1 MASDTGRKRWRV
13 PRLLIAALAVPVI
26 LLAACAWLLGTT
38 SGARVLLS
46 AAGDAVDAQGVDG
59 RVAGPLQIGRLR
71 VKQKDS
77 VIELSDIR
85 LEWRPLDLL
94 RGTLH
99 VERLHVRHV
108 LVRGGPDEKQEKL
121 RLPES
126 ISLPMAL
133 QLDELRLDGGEI
145 RKGPDTVAALGP
157 LALRLTFDGSRYQLV
172 LDRLSAG
179 SVRESGQ
186 FNVDFNGSAT
196 LSTTRPYAIDGRF
209 ASKSKASIEEHPL
222 GASGTLTL
230 GGSLEQ
236 LEAAI
241 DLAVNR
247 ADVNGSV
254 VVRPFSEAPLG
265 RSQLQARSIDLS
277 QFAPGMP
284 VTVLDIRL
292 DTDKDGA
299 GELSVTNAAAG
310 TWDAGRLP
318 LQSLT
323 AGFRQDPKG
332 IAADRITIHL
342 GTPAQPAGNILG
354 RGRFGDDLTLSLRTE
369 GLDLKRLDRRARAT
383 RLTGE
388 AELSQ
393 SAQPVGMQEIRLALS
408 EPLENRQS
416 LALDAHAVR
425 SGQEISLRRVE
436 LRAGSG
442 RMNLAGRIA
451 LDGRQAFDAQGT
463 VNAFRLR
470 ELGAFPQLPDLD
482 LSGKF
487 SLHGTRQPQLDADL
501 SFNIADSRLAGQPL
515 RGDGEARVRGEH
527 LEVPRLQLAS
537 GANRLNIEGRLTG
550 DDARLTFALDAP
562 QLGQLGSAFGGALQ
576 ASGIARGTLQKP
588 RVDAEWNANGALLPG
603 GIRFE
608 RMQGKAQI
616 AVDRSR
622 AFIIESGNAALN
634 ASGLRHGD
642 EQLSELAAQ
651 LRLSPQPD
659 APLSLDVRAKG
670 ISTARLRADQ
680 LTVTAIGTTAAH
692 TIDVALNEP
701 GQAWTMKAAGGL
713 SQLETSP
720 RWKGNIQSL
729 DAKGRLVARLT
740 SPAPLLLS
748 AERVQLDNF
757 LVDADSGRFVVEQF
771 LRDETGIAT
780 RGRVERLQL
789 ANLLQHAV
797 KPPPVKTDLELSGEW
812 NVRIADALTGT
823 LAMRRERGDLT
834 VLANAPVSLGLSN
847 LTASATASS
856 GRLALQVQAIGKQL
870 GRIELNGGTAIGT
883 SESLVAV
890 PPGAP
895 LVGNMR
901 IDVPSL
907 AWIGPLL
914 SPTTVLDGRLQSDVS
929 LDGTVAQPNLAGRI
943 NGQDLRV
950 ALADLGL
957 DLRQGTLDS
966 EFRGEQLVIRALS
979 FQGEEGK
986 VSLSGPIDF
995 SGGTV
1000 AAQLSLVAERFLLL
1014 NRSDRRIVVSGTSEL
1029 SWRDKHGKA
1038 GGSFTID
1045 SGFIDLGSA
1054 DKPRLSDDVVIV
1066 GSEKKQATNT
1076 TAFDLDMTIALGD
1089 GVVLKGRGIDA
1100 VLAGQ
1105 VRLLSNAGE
1114 PLRAQGALNIVKGS
1128 YSAYGRELAIEQ
1140 GLLRFRGALNNPSL
1154 DILAMRREQ
1163 EVEAGVSI
1171 RGTALAPRIA
1181 LVSEPPV
1188 PDAEKLS
1195 WLVLGRGLAT
1205 TGDADTG
1212 ALQSAA
1218 AALLAQG
1225 AAAGVQSRAASGF
1238 GLDTFSVGTSQDS
1251 LHERIVT
1258 VGKRISSRLY
1268 LGYQQGLESAAS
1280 VVQVRYT
1287 LTPKLSLE
1295 AEAGTRSALLLFY
1308 NIAFD

>member
-1 MASDTGRKRWRV
+1 MASDKGRKGWRAR
-13 PRLLIAALAVPVI
+13 RLLIAALTVPVV

-38 SGARVLLS
+38 SGARALLS
-46 AAGDAVDAQGVDG
+46 AAGSSIDAQDVGG
-59 RVAGPLQIGRLR
+59 RIAGPLQIGRLR

-77 VIELSDIR
+77 VIEVSGVR
-85 LEWRPLDLL
+85 FEWQPLDLL

-99 VERLHVRHV
+99 VEKLHARHV
-108 LVRGGPDEKQEKL
+108 LVSGGLEEKQERM
-121 RLPES
+121 RLPER

-133 QLDELRLDGGEI
+133 QLDDLRLSGGEI
-145 RKGPDTVAALGP
+145 RKGPDTVATLGP
-157 LALRLTFDGSRYQLV
+157 LALRLTFDGSRYRLV
-172 LDRLSAG
+172 LDRLAAG
-179 SVRESGQ
+179 SARESGQ
-186 FNVDFNGSAT
+186 FSVDFSGSAT
-196 LSTTRPYAIDGRF
+196 LSATRPYAIDGRF
-209 ASKSKASIEEHPL
+209 ASKSKASIEGRPL

-247 ADVNGSV
+247 ADVDGNI
-254 VVRPFSEAPLG
+254 VVRPFSDALLG

-277 QFAPGMP
+277 QFDPGMP
-284 VTVLDIRL
+284 VTALDMRL
-292 DTDKDGA
+292 EADKDGA
-299 GELSVTNAAAG
+299 GELSMTNAAAG

-323 AGFRQDPKG
+323 AGFRQDPQG
-332 IAADRITIHL
+332 IVADRIAARL
-342 GTPAQPAGNILG
+342 GTPSQSAGDILG
-354 RGRFGDDLTLSLRTE
+354 RGRFGDELALSLRTE
-369 GLDLKRLDRRARAT
+369 GLDLRRLDRRARAT
-383 RLTGE
+383 RLTGD
-388 AELSQ
+388 AELRQ
-393 SAQPVGMQEIRLALS
+393 AAGTQEIRIALN

-425 SGQEISLRRVE
+425 SGQELSLRRAE
-436 LRAGSG
+436 LRAGGG

-451 LDGRQAFDAQGT
+451 LDGRQAFNAQGT
-463 VNAFRLR
+463 VTAFRLR

-482 LSGKF
+482 LNGRF

-501 SFNIADSRLAGQPL
+501 SFDIADSRLAGQPL
-515 RGDGEARVRGEH
+515 RGGGEARVRGEH

-537 GANRLNIEGRLTG
+537 GANRLNIEGQLTG
-550 DDARLTFALDAP
+550 GDARLSFALDAP
-562 QLGQLGSAFGGALQ
+562 QLAQLGSAFGGALQ

-588 RVDAEWNANGALLPG
+588 RIDAEWNAKGALLPG
-603 GIRFE
+603 GIRIE

-616 AVDRSR
+616 AADRSR
-622 AFIIESGNAALN
+622 AFMIESGNAALN

-642 EQLSELAAQ
+642 EQLLELAAQ

-659 APLSLDVRAKG
+659 APLALDVRVKG

-680 LTVTAIGTTAAH
+680 LTVLANGTTAAH

-729 DAKGRLVARLT
+729 DAKGRLMARLAAP
-740 SPAPLLLS
+740 SPLLLS

-757 LVDADSGRFVVEQF
+757 LVDADSGRFAVEQF
-771 LRDETGIAT
+771 MRDQTGIAT
-780 RGRVERLQL
+780 RGRVERLQV
-789 ANLLQHAV
+789 ANLLRHAA

-847 LTASATASS
+847 LTASATVSS
-856 GRLALQVQAIGKQL
+856 GRLALQVQAVGKQL
-870 GRIELNGGTAIGT
+870 GRIELNGSTAIGT
-883 SESLVAV
+883 SESLVAI

-895 LVGNMR
+895 LAGSMR

-914 SPTTVLDGRLQSDVS
+914 SPATVLDGRLQSDVS
-929 LDGTVAQPNLAGRI
+929 LGGTVAQPNLAGRI
-943 NGQDLRV
+943 NGQDLRM
-950 ALADLGL
+950 ALADVGL

-966 EFRGEQLVIRALS
+966 EFRGEQLVIRALR

-995 SGGTV
+995 SGGMV

-1014 NRSDRRIVVSGTSEL
+1014 NRSDRRIVISGASEL
-1029 SWRDKHGKA
+1029 SWRDNHGKA
-1038 GGSFTID
+1038 GGSFTVD

-1054 DKPRLSDDVVIV
+1054 DKPQLSDDVVIV
-1066 GSEKKQATNT
+1066 GREKKQAANT
-1076 TAFDLDMTIALGD
+1076 TAFDLDMTVALGD

-1100 VLAGQ
+1100 LLAGQ
-1105 VRLLSNAGE
+1105 VRFLSDAGE
-1114 PLRAQGALNIVKGS
+1114 PLRAQGTLNIVKGS

-1140 GLLRFRGALNNPSL
+1140 GLVRFRGALNNPSL
-1154 DILAMRREQ
+1154 DILAMRRGQ

-1188 PDAEKLS
+1188 SDAEKLS
-1195 WLVLGRGLAT
+1195 WLVLGRSLAS
-1205 TGDADTG
+1205 TGDTDTA

-1225 AAAGVQSRAASGF
+1225 AAAGVQSRISSGF
-1238 GLDTFSVGTSQDS
+1238 GLDTFSIGTSQDS